1 MAGEKQAD
9 DDAEQAEGVGLGA
22 VEASGHVGG
31 APSVGP
37 AGDGPV
43 GTEPS
48 GLPTL
53 GEPNEYLQVQHLAMA
68 WQVVTVMPRPPQ
80 QVGALPRLDRG
91 LSA

>member
-1 MAGEKQAD
+1 MAGEEQAD

-37 AGDGPV
+37 APGGDRW

-53 GEPNEYLQVQHLAMA
+53 GVPKQYLQVQHLAMTSPA
-68 WQVVTVMPRPPQ
+68 VANVSHPSRL
-80 QVGALPRLDRG
+80 VGALP
-91 LSA
+91 